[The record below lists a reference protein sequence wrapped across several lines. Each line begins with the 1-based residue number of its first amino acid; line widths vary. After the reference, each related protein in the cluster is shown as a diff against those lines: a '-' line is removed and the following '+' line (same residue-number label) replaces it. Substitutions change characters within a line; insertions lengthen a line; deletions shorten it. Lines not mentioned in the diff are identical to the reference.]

1 MLHFVQVALNWCMQ
15 QGTIP
20 IPGARNLNQARQNL
34 GALGWRLSSG
44 CLTASGCAL
53 LNESCPALEW
63 VRASTPACGLQAA
76 AHTHDDFLQ
85 ALHHLCVMW

>member
-1 MLHFVQVALNWCMQ
+1 MQ

-44 CLTASGCAL
+44 ELAAL
-53 LNESCPALEW
+53 AEAGDRVDRGMVQNIFC
-63 VRASTPACGLQAA
+63 TK
-76 AHTHDDFLQ
+76 
-85 ALHHLCVMW
+85 

>member
-44 CLTASGCAL
+44 ELAAL
-53 LNESCPALEW
+53 AEAGDRVDRGMVQNIFC
-63 VRASTPACGLQAA
+63 TK
-76 AHTHDDFLQ
+76 
-85 ALHHLCVMW
+85 